1 MTGKSF
7 ELNETTLPVIEELGR
22 HMPGGFFNY
31 RAEAPEEL
39 LYANKACFDIF
50 GCNGP
55 EDFKAL
61 TGYTFKGLV
70 YPEDYEAISS
80 SISEQIDKNEDN
92 MDYVEYRIRRK
103 DGQLRWVDDYGHY
116 TVTEQYGGV
125 CYVFI
130 SDITEK
136 RAKTEKDLET
146 RSAVIS
152 TLTNAYNTVWLIN
165 DVETETCS
173 LFHTDM
179 DAIHAEAIR
188 NALSHAKYT
197 DTKTQYV
204 AAMVAAEDQER
215 MQEQISLPY
224 ILKQF
229 EKRDSFSINFIRT
242 LESGPK
248 HYRIDFGEVYMPG
261 GRIGVTMGFKDVDTE
276 IREGSMQA
284 GLDAHLSKP
293 VEPEALFDTLESLI
307 QA

>member
-1 MTGKSF
+1 M
-7 ELNETTLPVIEELGR
+7 
-22 HMPGGFFNY
+22 
-31 RAEAPEEL
+31 
-39 LYANKACFDIF
+39 
-50 GCNGP
+50 
-55 EDFKAL
+55 
-61 TGYTFKGLV
+61 
-70 YPEDYEAISS
+70 
-80 SISEQIDKNEDN
+80 
-92 MDYVEYRIRRK
+92 
-103 DGQLRWVDDYGHY
+103 
-116 TVTEQYGGV
+116 TEQYGGV
-125 CYVFI
+125 YYVFI

-204 AAMVAAEDQER
+204 ATMVAAEDQER

-248 HYRIDFGEVYMPG
+248 HYRIDFGKVYMPG

-276 IREGSMQA
+276 IREGRAVQKA
-284 GLDAHLSKP
+284 LLEAKKTEEENRRLAQE
-293 VEPEALFDTLESLI
+293 VESFAKMGEFMASISSLLTTAPLPRCRYI
-307 QA
+307 SAPAPSRRRRPCRRCASRCPRPHSS

>member
-22 HMPGGFFNY
+22 HMPGGFFIY

-125 CYVFI
+125 YY
-130 SDITEK
+130 EK
-136 RAKTEKDLET
+136 
-146 RSAVIS
+146 
-152 TLTNAYNTVWLIN
+152 
-165 DVETETCS
+165 
-173 LFHTDM
+173 M
-179 DAIHAEAIR
+179 
-188 NALSHAKYT
+188 
-197 DTKTQYV
+197 
-204 AAMVAAEDQER
+204 
-215 MQEQISLPY
+215 
-224 ILKQF
+224 
-229 EKRDSFSINFIRT
+229 KR
-242 LESGPK
+242 L
-248 HYRIDFGEVYMPG
+248 
-261 GRIGVTMGFKDVDTE
+261 
-276 IREGSMQA
+276 
-284 GLDAHLSKP
+284 
-293 VEPEALFDTLESLI
+293 
-307 QA
+307 

>member
-22 HMPGGFFNY
+22 HMPGGFFIY

-80 SISEQIDKNEDN
+80 SISEQIDKSEDN

-125 CYVFI
+125 YYVFI

-136 RAKTEKDLET
+136 RAKTEKDHGHGAE
-146 RSAVIS
+146 
-152 TLTNAYNTVWLIN
+152 
-165 DVETETCS
+165 
-173 LFHTDM
+173 
-179 DAIHAEAIR
+179 HA
-188 NALSHAKYT
+188 
-197 DTKTQYV
+197 
-204 AAMVAAEDQER
+204 
-215 MQEQISLPY
+215 
-224 ILKQF
+224 
-229 EKRDSFSINFIRT
+229 
-242 LESGPK
+242 
-248 HYRIDFGEVYMPG
+248 
-261 GRIGVTMGFKDVDTE
+261 
-276 IREGSMQA
+276 
-284 GLDAHLSKP
+284 
-293 VEPEALFDTLESLI
+293 
-307 QA
+307 